1 MKGRWEKR
9 TCKGVGPHWPRLP
22 ERSGERD
29 RKMDFIKTLS
39 TWLLR
44 RFCISLRVKLEKATL
59 KQ

>member
-9 TCKGVGPHWPRLP
+9 TSEGVSLHWPKLP
-22 ERSGERD
+22 KRAGEGD
-29 RKMDFIKTLS
+29 LKMDFIKTLY

-44 RFCISLRVKLEKATL
+44 RFCISLRVKLENATL